1 MKASDLVAKKQEFFV
16 AYRTPNYC
24 ITVGENTVLGKDNIK
39 SLGRVVSYVRA
50 SLRKL
55 IHAYFWITVGS
66 AFIALGL
73 DLFLVPNRIA
83 AGGVSGLATIIY
95 YLSGARVPVGWTLLV
110 LNIPLFLLSYRE
122 LGARVFVRS
131 LYGALA
137 TSVLVE
143 LLAHRLPILT
153 NDLLLAS
160 FYGGVISGIGM
171 GVVLRAGGT
180 TGGTDLVARLLHKY
194 FPVTVGQGLLGSDFV
209 VISLAGVFFN
219 AELALYALLALLV
232 TSKVIDL
239 VQEGISFA
247 KAAYIISV
255 KPEEIARAIFRE
267 LERGV
272 TALSGQGMYTGETRP
287 VLICVVG
294 KTEESRLKDLV
305 YSIDPQAFV
314 FITDAHEVLGE
325 GFKTYDKR

>member
-1 MKASDLVAKKQEFFV
+1 MDRAD
-16 AYRTPNYC
+16 
-24 ITVGENTVLGKDNIK
+24 
-39 SLGRVVSYVRA
+39 A

-55 IHAYFWITVGS
+55 VHAYFWMTVGS
-66 AFIALGL
+66 ALIALGL
-73 DLFLVPNRIA
+73 DIFLVPNRIA

-95 YLSGARVPVGWTLLV
+95 HLTKGRVPVGWTLLV
-110 LNIPLFLLSYRE
+110 LNVPLFLLSYRE
-122 LGARVFVRS
+122 LGAKVFVRS
-131 LYGALA
+131 LYGAVM

-143 LLAHRLPILT
+143 LLEPYLPVLT
-153 NDLLLAS
+153 RDLLLAS
-160 FYGGVISGIGM
+160 FYGGVVTGIGM

-194 FPVTVGQGLLGSDFV
+194 LPVTVGQGLLGSDFV
-209 VISLAGVFFN
+209 VISLAGIFFN

-239 VQEGISFA
+239 VQEGISYA

-255 KPEEIARAIFRE
+255 RPEEITQAIFRE

-272 TALSGQGMYTGETRP
+272 TALPALGMYTGETRP
-287 VLICVVG
+287 LLICVVG
-294 KTEESRLKDLV
+294 KTEESRLKELV
-305 YSIDPQAFV
+305 YRIDPQAFV

-325 GFKTYDKR
+325 GFKTFDRR